1 MNIPNE
7 IILEIIKYLNFSD
20 SISLYNSKL
29 FLNFTNNLLKY
40 IKDEV
45 VTKRDYIYFKKNLKL
60 LKNKPIYIN
69 NKFFIYIINNNFF
82 LTEFHLLLKKYNIIL
97 TKNNYIELIKA
108 NKIDSIYYDLKN
120 KYKVNLKN
128 LRKICYK

>member
-45 VTKRDYIYFKKNLKL
+45 VI
-60 LKNKPIYIN
+60 KNKPIYIN